1 MYTNYE
7 NKSIFLLIFY
17 QFLQTYIKRE
27 QFMKFFLNADGD
39 DPVIIRHS
47 ILLIS
52 KKIQKITMYSRKSF
66 KISLKIKTVTM

>member
-1 MYTNYE
+1 
-7 NKSIFLLIFY
+7 
-17 QFLQTYIKRE
+17 
-27 QFMKFFLNADGD
+27 MKFFLNADGD